1 MIDTAL
7 RHVALEKSVEVYILV
22 SCWPHSRPDIVNYL
36 LSLSQLNGVQQA
48 NIQLV
53 SGQNVST
60 CHDYVIFIPDYKLDN
75 T

>member
-1 MIDTAL
+1 MIDLAL

-53 SGQNVST
+53 SGQM
-60 CHDYVIFIPDYKLDN
+60 CHDYYLFRIIDDTLL
-75 T
+75 